1 MPRYCACRSDVRV
14 AALSDAADDDGRRLD
29 GRDAGLLLF
38 AFVFPL
44 LVVVAYLATRSAL
57 SYSSTLEIAAGQGGP
72 STLLVH
78 GLDNSS
84 LQHLSG
90 QPSSY
95 LNQQSLTS
103 YSVFGL
109 PAISSMEILVA
120 VAAAV
125 AVLTI
130 WRGLRVN
137 VSHTAPFKDDGLSV
151 GSRRAAVAE
160 VLDAAAR
167 KLSSGS
173 SYRETVIQCYK
184 KFSEALED
192 ASDLEGRVLTAREF
206 EERVAEKLRVEPA
219 YLARM
224 TGLFEVARYSEQEI
238 TLEQSRDA
246 VACLSEMSS
255 SLRQPVIQI
264 RGAG

>member
-1 MPRYCACRSDVRV
+1 VRV
-14 AALSDAADDDGRRLD
+14 AALSDAADDDGRLLD
-29 GRDAGLLLF
+29 GRDPGLLLL

-57 SYSSTLEIAAGQGGP
+57 SYSSALEIAAGQGGP
-72 STLLVH
+72 STLRVQV
-78 GLDNSS
+78 LDNSS
-84 LQHLSG
+84 LQQLSG

-95 LNQQSLTS
+95 LNPQSLTS

-120 VAAAV
+120 VAGAV
-125 AVLTI
+125 AVLMI
-130 WRGLRVN
+130 WRGLRVH
-137 VSHTAPFKDDGLSV
+137 VGHTAPFEDDGLFV
-151 GSRRAAVAE
+151 GGRRAAAAE

-173 SYRETVIQCYK
+173 SYRETVIRCYK
-184 KFSEALED
+184 EFSEVLEN

-206 EERVAEKLRVEPA
+206 EAQVVEKLRVEPA

-224 TGLFEVARYSEQEI
+224 TRLFEVARYSEQEI

-246 VACLSEMSS
+246 VVCLTEMSS
-255 SLRQPVIQI
+255 SLRQPVLQI
-264 RGAG
+264 RGVG